1 MDHLRVIIVDDHRL
15 YTDALKMLLHAQ
27 KAPSYEVVATEE
39 DGAEV
44 LDMLHR
50 HHADILL
57 LDLNLPGI
65 DGLDLL
71 PEVAKRFPGL
81 KIIIVTMYDNPKF
94 IQESIKHGASGYVVK
109 TGGFSELR
117 KAISEVMGENLYIS
131 EGLMMFPR
139 EAHEEPVNGDKFND
153 SYSIKNKLTK
163 REKEIL
169 ILISKAKS
177 SKEIAEI
184 LFISDQTVSVHRK
197 NIMRKLNVS
206 NTASLIKF
214 ALENNLIE

>member
-1 MDHLRVIIVDDHRL
+1 MDPLRVIIVDDHML
-15 YTDALKMLLHAQ
+15 YTDALKELLHAQ
-27 KAPSYEVVATEE
+27 EAPCYKVVATEE
-39 DGAEV
+39 DGFGV
-44 LDMLHR
+44 LETLDR
-50 HHADILL
+50 HDADLLL
-57 LDLNLPGI
+57 LDLNLPGH
-65 DGLDLL
+65 DGLELL
-71 PEVAKRFPGL
+71 PEVSAKFPDL
-81 KIIIVTMYDNPKF
+81 KVIIVTMYDNPKF
-94 IQESIKHGASGYVVK
+94 IQESIKQGASGYVVK
-109 TGGFSELR
+109 TSGFSELK
-117 KAISEVMGENLYIS
+117 KAISEVMSGNLFIS
-131 EGLMMFPR
+131 EGLMMFPK
-139 EAHEEPVNGDKFND
+139 EAHEETMNGGKFD
-153 SYSIKNKLTK
+153 DTFAVKNKLTK